1 MAALKGSAS
10 LESIRDKLKS
20 SGSSS
25 SSWLSSFS
33 TPSGF
38 SESSSSSNSIVPRR
52 LGAPE
57 PLAPPTASAYSIIP
71 SWLYSWKLWLVMIIL
86 FGIFWVV
93 RPYIALFSNIT
104 NMAKS
109 FMDKSIGVVGDTSK
123 KTIGVAS
130 NTSTSVVDETVKGT
144 DKIIQKVS
152 GTKKPKKQLETAPEP
167 DESASSVQGGSRSGF
182 CLAGEWKGVRTCV
195 KVSNNKE
202 CVSGQL
208 FDSEKKCVNP
218 SLRV

>member
-1 MAALKGSAS
+1 MAAPKGSAS

-38 SESSSSSNSIVPRR
+38 SDSSSIVPRR

-57 PLAPPTASAYSIIP
+57 PLAPPPTSAYSIIP
-71 SWLYSWKLWLVMIIL
+71 SWLYSWKLWLVLIIL

-109 FMDKSIGVVGDTSK
+109 FMDKSIGVVAD
-123 KTIGVAS
+123 
-130 NTSTSVVDETVKGT
+130 TSTSVVDETTKGT
-144 DKIIQKVS
+144 DKIVQKVS
-152 GTKKPKKQLETAPEP
+152 GTKKPKKQVETAPEP
-167 DESASSVQGGSRSGF
+167 DESVSSVQGGSRSGF
-182 CLAGEWKGVRTCV
+182 CLAGEWKGVRSCV

-208 FDSEKKCVNP
+208 FDSEMKCVNP

>member
-1 MAALKGSAS
+1 MAAPKASAS

-20 SGSSS
+20 NASS

-38 SESSSSSNSIVPRR
+38 SDSSSSPVSNAIVTRKI
-52 LGAPE
+52 GVPE
-57 PLAPPTASAYSIIP
+57 ALAPTSAYSFFP
-71 SWLYSWKLWLVMIIL
+71 SWLLSWKLWLVLIIL
-86 FGIFWVV
+86 FGIFWII
-93 RPYIALFSNIT
+93 RPYITLFSNIT

-109 FMDKSIGVVGDTSK
+109 FVDNSIGVVSST
-123 KTIGVAS
+123 T
-130 NTSTSVVDETVKGT
+130 TSVVDETAKGS
-144 DKIIQKVS
+144 DKIVQKVS

-167 DESASSVQGGSRSGF
+167 DDSASSVQGGSRSGF
-182 CLAGEWKGVRTCV
+182 CLAGEWKGVRSCV
-195 KVSNNKE
+195 KVANNKE

-208 FDSEKKCVNP
+208 FESEKKCVNP

>member
-1 MAALKGSAS
+1 VSRK
-10 LESIRDKLKS
+10 I
-20 SGSSS
+20 
-25 SSWLSSFS
+25 
-33 TPSGF
+33 
-38 SESSSSSNSIVPRR
+38 
-52 LGAPE
+52 GAPE
-57 PLAPPTASAYSIIP
+57 ALAPPASSAYSMVP
-71 SWLYSWKLWLVMIIL
+71 SFLFSWKLWLVMIIL

-109 FMDKSIGVVGDTSK
+109 FMDTSIGIVGDTTK

-130 NTSTSVVDETVKGT
+130 SASTSVVDETAKGT

-152 GTKKPKKQLETAPEP
+152 GTKKPKKQLETAPEA

-182 CLAGEWKGVRTCV
+182 CLAGEWKGVRSCV
-195 KVSNNKE
+195 KVANNKE

-208 FDSEKKCVNP
+208 FESETKCVNP